1 MKQGKKKLSDI
12 DQVPLFW
19 PDNEVVRHDM
29 LDYALEVEHFDHH
42 LQRMLNDLESRGLLD
57 NTLVVVTSDN
67 GMPFPRV
74 KGQEYEMSNHLPLA
88 IMWANGIKYPG
99 RTIDDLVSFIDLAP
113 TYLEIAG
120 VDWDDSGMA
129 STPGKSLTPFF
140 GELRKKPHRD
150 FLLIGKERPAVG
162 RPDDAGYPIR
172 GIVQGPFLLIR
183 NYKTDRWPA
192 GPPLTGYLNTDG
204 SPTKTEILTA
214 RRDGSDDAHWQLAFG
229 FRPEYEMFN
238 IETDRECLNNI
249 ADVARYAELRA
260 QMEQT
265 MSESLH
271 TEGDPR
277 VRGKGDLFDEYPY
290 ANVRERN
297 FYRQYLDDPNS
308 VSAGWVNPSDFEASG
323 PQLP

>member
-1 MKQGKKKLSDI
+1 
-12 DQVPLFW
+12 
-19 PDNEVVRHDM
+19 
-29 LDYALEVEHFDHH
+29 
-42 LQRMLNDLESRGLLD
+42 
-57 NTLVVVTSDN
+57 
-67 GMPFPRV
+67 
-74 KGQEYEMSNHLPLA
+74 
-88 IMWANGIKYPG
+88 
-99 RTIDDLVSFIDLAP
+99 
-113 TYLEIAG
+113 
-120 VDWDDSGMA
+120 
-129 STPGKSLTPFF
+129 
-140 GELRKKPHRD
+140 
-150 FLLIGKERPAVG
+150 
-162 RPDDAGYPIR
+162 
-172 GIVQGPFLLIR
+172 
-183 NYKTDRWPA
+183 
-192 GPPLTGYLNTDG
+192 
-204 SPTKTEILTA
+204 
-214 RRDGSDDAHWQLAFG
+214 
-229 FRPEYEMFN
+229 MFN